1 MVRPELGQ
9 PRPPYT
15 RIAPTLTLASPPQT
29 RVISS
34 TLEEGLLTGGYRP
47 SISVVIPAYNAA
59 RFLRSTLESVLAQ
72 SYPVSECI
80 VVDDG
85 SVDTTADIVGEFEAR
100 VTLLSQTN
108 QGVAAARN
116 RGVLEATS
124 ELIAFCDA
132 DDVWRQDKLEL
143 QVQAFAQ
150 NPEASGAF
158 CGVVIVDA
166 ELEPLDEPP
175 TPDFPSL
182 DLASL
187 IHHRAGG
194 VPFASSS
201 TLLARRDTLVA
212 VGLYDGMLTDAADW
226 DLVVRLRKVGPFVGT
241 TERATFYRDHEAAM
255 SRQVRLRAADN
266 RRLFEKFAQDADIIR
281 SMGEDFHRARAW
293 NAIVAAASLIK
304 GGVVLGGFAYLVR
317 EMLRKPLVGTRV
329 LYSWL
334 RRRR

>member
-1 MVRPELGQ
+1 M
-9 PRPPYT
+9 
-15 RIAPTLTLASPPQT
+15 S
-29 RVISS
+29 
-34 TLEEGLLTGGYRP
+34 GGDLP

-80 VVDDG
+80 VIDDG
-85 SVDTTADIVGEFEAR
+85 SVDSTADIVAEFGHP
-100 VTLLSQTN
+100 VVLISQTN

-116 RGVLEATS
+116 RGVSEATS

-132 DDVWRQDKLEL
+132 DDVWRPDKLAL
-143 QVQAFAQ
+143 QVQALAE
-150 NPEASGAF
+150 NKDASAVF

-187 IHHRAGG
+187 VHHRAGD
-194 VPFASSS
+194 VPPAVAS
-201 TLLARRDTLVA
+201 TLLARRDTLMA
-212 VGLYDGMLTDAADW
+212 VGLYDGAFSDAADR

-241 TERATFYRDHEAAM
+241 TERVTLYRDHGAAM

-266 RRLFEKFAQDADIIR
+266 RRLFEKFAQDPEIIG
-281 SMGEDFHRARAW
+281 SLGEAFHRARAW
-293 NAIVAAASLIK
+293 NAIVSAAGLIK
-304 GGVVLGGFAYLVR
+304 GGVVLGGVAYLAR
-317 EMLRKPLVGTRV
+317 EMFRNPLVVTRV

>member
-1 MVRPELGQ
+1 M
-9 PRPPYT
+9 
-15 RIAPTLTLASPPQT
+15 
-29 RVISS
+29 
-34 TLEEGLLTGGYRP
+34 TGEYRP
-47 SISVVIPAYNAA
+47 SISAVIPAYNAA
-59 RFLRSTLESVLAQ
+59 RVLSATLESVLAQ
-72 SYPVSECI
+72 SYPVTECI

-85 SVDTTADIVGEFEAR
+85 SVDSTADIVGEFDAR
-100 VTLLSQTN
+100 VTLLCQTN

-143 QVQAFAQ
+143 QVQALAED
-150 NPEASGAF
+150 PEASAAF
-158 CGVVIVDA
+158 CALVIVDA
-166 ELEPLDEPP
+166 ECEPVDEPP

-187 IHHRAGG
+187 IHHRVGE
-194 VPFASSS
+194 VPSSS
-201 TLLARRDTLVA
+201 PSTMLVRRDTLIA
-212 VGLYDGMLTDAADW
+212 VGLYDGTLSDAADW
-226 DLVVRLRKVGPFVGT
+226 DLMVRLRKVGPFVGT

-266 RRLFEKFAQDADIIR
+266 RRLFEKFAQDAEIMR
-281 SMGEDFHRARAW
+281 SMGEDFLRARAW
-293 NAIVAAASLIK
+293 NAIVAAAGLIK
-304 GGVVLGGFAYLVR
+304 GGAFLGGITYLVR
-317 EMLRKPLVGTRV
+317 EMFRNPLVVTRV

>member
-1 MVRPELGQ
+1 M
-9 PRPPYT
+9 
-15 RIAPTLTLASPPQT
+15 
-29 RVISS
+29 
-34 TLEEGLLTGGYRP
+34 TGGYRP

-72 SYPVSECI
+72 SYPVIECI

-85 SVDTTADIVGEFEAR
+85 SVDSTADIVGEFEAR

-143 QVQAFAQ
+143 QVQAFAED
-150 NPEASGAF
+150 PDASAVF

-166 ELEPLDEPP
+166 ELEPLNEPP

-182 DLASL
+182 DLAS
-187 IHHRAGG
+187 IVHHRAGG
-194 VPFASSS
+194 VPPAVAS
-201 TLLARRDTLVA
+201 TLLARRDTLIA
-212 VGLYDGMLTDAADW
+212 VGLYDGTFSDAADW

-255 SRQVRLRAADN
+255 SGQVRLRAVDN
-266 RRLFEKFAQDADIIR
+266 RRLFEKFAQDTEIMR
-281 SMGEDFHRARAW
+281 SMGEDFLRARAW
-293 NAIVAAASLIK
+293 NAIVSAASLIK
-304 GGVVLGGFAYLVR
+304 GGVVLGGITYLVR
-317 EMLRKPLVGTRV
+317 ELFRSPLVVTRV

-334 RRRR
+334 RRPR

>member
-1 MVRPELGQ
+1 M
-9 PRPPYT
+9 
-15 RIAPTLTLASPPQT
+15 
-29 RVISS
+29 
-34 TLEEGLLTGGYRP
+34 TGGRRP

-85 SVDTTADIVGEFEAR
+85 SVDSTADIAGEFNAH

-143 QVQAFAQ
+143 QVQALAE
-150 NPEASGAF
+150 NPEASVAF
-158 CGVVIVDA
+158 CGLVIVDT

-175 TPDFPSL
+175 TPDFPLL

-187 IHHRAGG
+187 IHHRGG
-194 VPFASSS
+194 KFPSASAS
-201 TLLARRDTLVA
+201 TLLARRDTVIA
-212 VGLYDGMLTDAADW
+212 VGLYDGTLSDAADW

-266 RRLFEKFAQDADIIR
+266 RLLFEKFAQDAEIMR
-281 SMGEDFHRARAW
+281 SMGEDFLRARAW
-293 NAIVAAASLIK
+293 NAIVSAAGLIK
-304 GGVVLGGFAYLVR
+304 GGVVLGGITYLVR
-317 EMLRKPLVGTRV
+317 EMLRNPLVVTRV

-334 RRRR
+334 KRRR

>member
-1 MVRPELGQ
+1 M
-9 PRPPYT
+9 
-15 RIAPTLTLASPPQT
+15 
-29 RVISS
+29 
-34 TLEEGLLTGGYRP
+34 TGGYRP

-59 RFLRSTLESVLAQ
+59 RFLPSTLESVLAQ

-85 SVDTTADIVGEFEAR
+85 SVDSTADIVGEFEGP

-116 RGVLEATS
+116 KGVLEATS

-143 QVQAFAQ
+143 QVQALAED
-150 NPEASGAF
+150 PGVSAVF

-187 IHHRAGG
+187 IHHRAGE
-194 VPFASSS
+194 VPSSS
-201 TLLARRDTLVA
+201 PSTMLARRDTLIA
-212 VGLYDGMLTDAADW
+212 VGLYDGTLSDAADW
-226 DLVVRLRKVGPFVGT
+226 DLMVRLRKVGPFVGT

-266 RRLFEKFAQDADIIR
+266 RRLFEKFAQDAEIMR
-281 SMGEDFHRARAW
+281 SMGEDFYRARAW
-293 NAIVAAASLIK
+293 NAIVSAAGLIK
-304 GGVVLGGFAYLVR
+304 GGVVWGGITYLAR
-317 EMLRKPLVGTRV
+317 EMLRNPLVVTRV

-334 RRRR
+334 RRSR

>member
-1 MVRPELGQ
+1 M
-9 PRPPYT
+9 
-15 RIAPTLTLASPPQT
+15 
-29 RVISS
+29 
-34 TLEEGLLTGGYRP
+34 TGGYRP

-59 RFLRSTLESVLAQ
+59 RFLRSTLESVLTQ

-85 SVDTTADIVGEFEAR
+85 SVDSTADIVGEFEAR

-108 QGVAAARN
+108 QGVATARN

-143 QVQAFAQ
+143 QVQAFAED
-150 NPEASGAF
+150 PDVSAVF
-158 CGVVIVDA
+158 CGLVIVDA

-187 IHHRAGG
+187 IHHRAGE
-194 VPFASSS
+194 VPSASPS
-201 TLLARRDTLVA
+201 TLLTRRDTLIA
-212 VGLYDGMLTDAADW
+212 VGLYDSTLSDAADW
-226 DLVVRLRKVGPFVGT
+226 DLMVRLRKVGPFVGT

-255 SRQVRLRAADN
+255 SRQVRLRSADN
-266 RRLFEKFAQDADIIR
+266 RRLFKKFAQDAEIMR
-281 SMGEDFHRARAW
+281 SMGEDFLRARAW
-293 NAIVAAASLIK
+293 NAIVSAAGLIK
-304 GGVVLGGFAYLVR
+304 GGVVLGGITYLVR
-317 EMLRKPLVGTRV
+317 EMLRNPLVVTRV

>member
-1 MVRPELGQ
+1 MSE
-9 PRPPYT
+9 
-15 RIAPTLTLASPPQT
+15 AS
-29 RVISS
+29 
-34 TLEEGLLTGGYRP
+34 GGYRP

-59 RFLRSTLESVLAQ
+59 RFLAATLESVLAQ

-85 SVDTTADIVGEFEAR
+85 SVDSTADIVGEFEAR

-124 ELIAFCDA
+124 KLIAFCDA

-143 QVQAFAQ
+143 QVQALA
-150 NPEASGAF
+150 EDLEVSAVF

-166 ELEPLDEPP
+166 ELEPIDEPP

-182 DLASL
+182 DLRSI

-194 VPFASSS
+194 VPPAVAS
-201 TLLARRDTLVA
+201 TLLARRDTLIA
-212 VGLYDGMLTDAADW
+212 VGLYDGTFSDAADW

-241 TERATFYRDHEAAM
+241 TERTTFYRDHEAAM
-255 SRQVRLRAADN
+255 SGQVRLRAADN
-266 RRLFEKFAQDADIIR
+266 RQLFEKFAQDAEIR
-281 SMGEDFHRARAW
+281 RIMGKAFLRARAW
-293 NAIVAAASLIK
+293 NAIVSAAGLIK
-304 GGVVLGGFAYLVR
+304 GGAFLGGITYLVR
-317 EMLRKPLVGTRV
+317 EIFRNPLVVTRV
-329 LYSWL
+329 FYSWL
-334 RRRR
+334 RRHR

>member
-1 MVRPELGQ
+1 M
-9 PRPPYT
+9 
-15 RIAPTLTLASPPQT
+15 
-29 RVISS
+29 
-34 TLEEGLLTGGYRP
+34 TGGP

-59 RFLRSTLESVLAQ
+59 RFLRSTLESVLSQ

-85 SVDTTADIVGEFEAR
+85 SVDSTADIVGEFEAR
-100 VTLLSQTN
+100 ATLLSQTN

-143 QVQAFAQ
+143 QVQALAE
-150 NPEASGAF
+150 NPEASAAF
-158 CGVVIVDA
+158 CGLVIVDA
-166 ELEPLDEPP
+166 EFEPLDEPP

-194 VPFASSS
+194 FPSAAAS
-201 TLLARRDTLVA
+201 TLLARRDTVIA
-212 VGLYDGMLTDAADW
+212 VGLYDGTLSDAADW
-226 DLVVRLRKVGPFVGT
+226 DMVVRLRKVGPFVGT
-241 TERATFYRDHEAAM
+241 AEHVTFYRDHEAAM
-255 SRQVRLRAADN
+255 TRQVRLRAADT
-266 RRLFEKFAQDADIIR
+266 RRLFDKFAQDPEIIG

-293 NAIVAAASLIK
+293 NGIVSAASLIK
-304 GGVVLGGFAYLVR
+304 GGFVLGGFSYLVR
-317 EMLRKPLVGTRV
+317 EILRKPLVGTRV
-329 LYSWL
+329 LYTWL
-334 RRRR
+334 RTRR

>member
-1 MVRPELGQ
+1 MVRPELRQ
-9 PRPPYT
+9 PRPPYM
-15 RIAPTLTLASPPQT
+15 RIAPTLTLASPSQT

-34 TLEEGLLTGGYRP
+34 TLEEGLLTGEGRP
-47 SISVVIPAYNAA
+47 SISAVIPAYNAA
-59 RFLRSTLESVLAQ
+59 RFLRATLESVLAQ
-72 SYPVSECI
+72 SYPVIECI

-85 SVDTTADIVGEFEAR
+85 SVDSTADIVGEFGAR

-143 QVQAFAQ
+143 QVQVLAE
-150 NPEASGAF
+150 NPEASAAF
-158 CGVVIVDA
+158 CGLVIVDA

-187 IHHRAGG
+187 IHHRAGKF
-194 VPFASSS
+194 PSASPS
-201 TLLARRDTLVA
+201 TMLARRDTLIA
-212 VGLYDGMLTDAADW
+212 VGLYDGTFSDGADW

-241 TERATFYRDHEAAM
+241 TERATFYRNHEAAM
-255 SRQVRLRAADN
+255 SRQVRLRAADS
-266 RRLFEKFAQDADIIR
+266 RRLFEKFALDAEIIG

-293 NAIVAAASLIK
+293 NAIISAAGLIK

-317 EMLRKPLVGTRV
+317 EMLRKPLVVTRV

-334 RRRR
+334 RRRQ

>member
-1 MVRPELGQ
+1 M
-9 PRPPYT
+9 Y
-15 RIAPTLTLASPPQT
+15 ASKCSGA
-29 RVISS
+29 RAA
-34 TLEEGLLTGGYRP
+34 EEGLLTGGYRP

-72 SYPVSECI
+72 SYRASECV

-85 SVDTTADIVGEFEAR
+85 SDDSTADIVAEFEGR

-132 DDVWRQDKLEL
+132 DDVWRQDKLKL
-143 QVQAFAQ
+143 QVQALAE
-150 NPEASGAF
+150 NPDASAVF
-158 CGVVIVDA
+158 CGLVIVDA

-187 IHHRAGG
+187 IHHRAGE
-194 VPFASSS
+194 VPSASPS
-201 TLLARRDTLVA
+201 TLLVRRDSLIA
-212 VGLYDGMLTDAADW
+212 VGLYDGTFSDAADW

-255 SRQVRLRAADN
+255 SRQVRLRAADS
-266 RRLFEKFAQDADIIR
+266 RRLFEKFAQDAEIIG
-281 SMGEDFHRARAW
+281 SMGEDFHRARAL
-293 NAIVAAASLIK
+293 NAIVSAAGLIK
-304 GGVVLGGFAYLVR
+304 GGVVLGGFAYLAR
-317 EMLRKPLVGTRV
+317 ETFRRPLVVARV
-329 LYSWL
+329 LYPWL